1 MRCIEKDLLDN
12 FKFLEAGVKTS
23 PASYF
28 YIYGIKYYYWFISV
42 VCIAF
47 SVGKFNKKETL

>member
-23 PASYF
+23 PASYLYF
-28 YIYGIKYYYWFISV
+28 YESLVIGM
-42 VCIAF
+42 VCITYND
-47 SVGKFNKKETL
+47 GKFNKKETL